1 VTVDQ
6 TFNALADPTRTA
18 LIARLAHGP
27 ASVSELAVPFEMSLR
42 GVLKH
47 VQLLEDAGLIRTVKA
62 GRVRSCEL
70 RREQLEESAQWLE
83 RVARMWDRRLDQL
96 EKYTTRKVNDDN

>member
-1 VTVDQ
+1 MPVDQ

-18 LIARLAHGP
+18 LIARLARGP
-27 ASVSELAVPFEMSLR
+27 ASVSELAEPFEMSLR

-62 GRVRSCEL
+62 GRVRTCQL
-70 RREQLEESAQWLE
+70 QREPIEESAQWLE
-83 RVARMWDRRLDQL
+83 QVARLWDRRLDHL
-96 EKYTTRKVNDDN
+96 EEYTSRKVN